1 MLVVASFTLLNQ
13 FMPSL
18 FIAPILFF
26 FLLFGPLASAQTG
39 PRLFLDFPS
48 VFLVTTDAQ
57 RLSSNVGLGSD
68 LSMNIA
74 THHSVLRFKGGSTF
88 TLDPQNTDLLASLNS
103 VPFLSMEA
111 GVGRYRS
118 NGNKCARTHRPA
130 FTAIAK
136 AGVSHFFFPP
146 VVTADH
152 PRSTDYYLGVEL
164 GYFYIRDIIRNSEVF
179 ASGNYYLNNN
189 LIQVELGFRNFFN
202 LRGRRR

>member
-1 MLVVASFTLLNQ
+1 MRF
-13 FMPSL
+13 L
-18 FIAPILFF
+18 FIAPISFV
-26 FLLFGPLASAQTG
+26 LLLLGPLAFAQSS

-48 VFLVTTDAQ
+48 VYMVTTDAQ

-74 THHSVLRFKGGSTF
+74 THHAVLRFKGGSTF
-88 TLDPQNTDLLASLNS
+88 TLNPKSTDLFASLNS
-103 VPFLSMEA
+103 VPFLALEA

-130 FTAIAK
+130 FTTMAK
-136 AGVSHFFFPP
+136 AGVSHFFFPSL
-146 VVTADH
+146 VTGEH

-179 ASGNYYLNNN
+179 ASGNYYLQNN

-202 LRGRRR
+202 LRGRRT